1 MRLQDQIV
9 KQTQRAMDDV
19 IRSVDA
25 IPADKQDWAPE
36 GARSALSQLR
46 EIAMVPQFYITI
58 LQTGA
63 PPAFDDHARE
73 KPSLGTI
80 EECRAEA
87 MRATSELCRMI
98 REFPDADLEK
108 EVTLPFNGGM
118 VVTMADLLG
127 LHYWNTVYH
136 LGQINFIQTLLGD
149 KEMH

>member
-25 IPADKQDWAPE
+25 LPTDKRDWAPE
-36 GARSALSQLR
+36 GGRSALSQLR
-46 EIAMVPQFYITI
+46 EIAMVPHFYITI
-58 LQTGA
+58 LKTGA
-63 PPAFDDHARE
+63 PPAFDDHAHE
-73 KPSLGTI
+73 MPSLTTVD
-80 EECRAEA
+80 ECRTEA
-87 MRATSELCRMI
+87 MKATSELCRMI
-98 REFPDADLEK
+98 REFPDSDLEK
-108 EVTLPFNGGM
+108 EITLPFNGGM